1 MDTKKIFSDI
11 KVAEFSWVVVGP
23 SASRYLAEHGA
34 TVVKIE
40 SHKRLD
46 TTRAASPFAKNI
58 PSPDTSMF
66 YGRHNSNKLS
76 VSIDLQSPG
85 GKKLAWKL
93 IQWADIMTENFSP
106 GTMEKMG
113 FAYNDVEKVKPD
125 IIYLSSSMQGRGGP
139 HSQYAGYGQN
149 AVNLCGFTGVS
160 GWPDKMPAPPQ
171 GAYTDYI
178 CTRFIGLGLIAALD
192 YRRRTGRGLFL
203 EQSQFESS
211 LHFLSPPMMD
221 YQVNGRV
228 MPRNGNRLDTAAPH
242 GVFPCQGEDNW
253 VAISVMSEDQ
263 WRKLC
268 DAMGAASLISE
279 GRFATLLQRK
289 KNEDE
294 LEKTVSDW
302 TRGQKAEDVEL
313 LLQRAGVPANKVARP
328 SDVFIDPQLKSRKYF
343 TELHHSAMGPQKYE
357 VQSCFILSEIP
368 REIRTPS
375 PNLGEHNEYVFKN
388 LLGLNDEEI
397 AEHIIDGSITTGFTG
412 QFKASM

>member
-1 MDTKKIFSDI
+1 MGNKKVFSNI

-46 TTRAASPFAKNI
+46 TIRATSPFANNK
-58 PSPDTSMF
+58 PDPDTSMF
-66 YGRHNSNKLS
+66 FGRHNSNKLS

-85 GKKLAWKL
+85 GKQLAWKL
-93 IQWADIMTENFSP
+93 IRWADIITENFSA

-113 FAYNDVEKVKPD
+113 FGYDEVKKVKPD

-149 AVNLCGFTGVS
+149 AVNLCGFSGVS

-178 CTRFIGLGLIAALD
+178 CTRFIGLSLIAALD
-192 YRRRTGRGLFL
+192 YRRRTGLGLYL
-203 EQSQFESS
+203 EQSQFESA
-211 LHFLSPPMMD
+211 LHFLAPPVMD
-221 YQVNGRV
+221 YQINQHI
-228 MPRNGNRLDTAAPH
+228 MSRNGNRLDSAAPH

-253 VAISVMSEDQ
+253 VAIAVMDEEQ
-263 WRKLC
+263 WTKLC
-268 DAMGAASLISE
+268 EEMGRGGLSRE
-279 GRFATLLQRK
+279 TRFATLQQRK

-294 LEKTVSDW
+294 LEKMIGAW
-302 TRGQKAEDVEL
+302 TKGEKAEDIESRL
-313 LLQRAGVPANKVARP
+313 LKAGVPAHRVARP
-328 SDVFIDPQLKSRKYF
+328 SDVFNDPQLKERQYF
-343 TELHHSAMGPQKYE
+343 TELSHSAMGPQKFE
-357 VQSCFILSEIP
+357 VQSCFILSESP

-388 LLGLNDEEI
+388 LLGLSDEEI
-397 AEHIIDGSITTGFTG
+397 SGYIIDGSITTELPG